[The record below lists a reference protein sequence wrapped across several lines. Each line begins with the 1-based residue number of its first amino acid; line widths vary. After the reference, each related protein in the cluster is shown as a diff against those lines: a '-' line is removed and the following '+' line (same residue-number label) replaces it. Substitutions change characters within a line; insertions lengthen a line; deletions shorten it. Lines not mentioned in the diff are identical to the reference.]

1 MAHEEVGE
9 LRDPSEHEREMCF
22 KTIEEVSAGKTEGW
36 MEWEGI
42 SMVDEGD
49 NCKKDLRLIGNK
61 FHGRGKELQT
71 ERPEN
76 LSM

>member
-1 MAHEEVGE
+1 
-9 LRDPSEHEREMCF
+9 
-22 KTIEEVSAGKTEGW
+22 
-36 MEWEGI
+36 
-42 SMVDEGD
+42 MVDEGD

-76 LSM
+76 LSMQVRCGSETQMVR